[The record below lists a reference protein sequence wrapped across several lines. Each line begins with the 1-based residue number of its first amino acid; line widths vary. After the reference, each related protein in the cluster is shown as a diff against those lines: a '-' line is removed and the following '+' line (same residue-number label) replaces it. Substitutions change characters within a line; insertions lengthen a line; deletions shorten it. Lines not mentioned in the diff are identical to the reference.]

1 MLENTCKDIS
11 SGSKYENT
19 LNNFTRTHE
28 AFFTEVEL
36 EQEIEV
42 YKKKHKLSEKVT
54 FHYKEILI
62 LFPDLNI
69 HHDKIFAFDHNSED
83 CYTQEEVST
92 LPISKSI

>member
-1 MLENTCKDIS
+1 MKIHIIIS
-11 SGSKYENT
+11 
-19 LNNFTRTHE
+19 HE
-28 AFFTEVEL
+28 LIAFFTEVEL
-36 EQEIEV
+36 EKEIEA

-69 HHDKIFAFDHNSED
+69 HHDKIFAFDHNSKY

-92 LPISKSI
+92 LPISRSI